1 MKIKTVDVQA
11 KEWFDQVYGNSYFGA
26 VVTIN
31 YGSEDERDIKLPF
44 QYGYGDHYQDMAFK
58 AIIKSGLITDAE
70 ENESPWR
77 YYERKGI
84 IVRHSKEERCL
95 QREVKNFAG
104 VR

>member
-11 KEWFDQVYGNSYFGA
+11 KEWFDRVNGNSYFGA

-31 YGSEDERDIKLPF
+31 YGLDDEKEIKLPF
-44 QYGYGDHYQDMAFK
+44 QYGYGDHYRDKAFE
-58 AIIKSGLITDAE
+58 AIIQAGLITDVE
-70 ENESPWR
+70 DNERNWR

-104 VR
+104 DK